1 MLKMKKACQ
10 VPLAEKLFEEYEVR
24 DNHIAANVG
33 VDKIEDVLKH
43 FIAMHDEPL
52 FFILEL
58 PTNYNDETVSESG
71 EVEVVEVYHKDVYYI
86 DGCSQ
91 KEALSILNRVGELL
105 YNDGLSAFGYGCHNS
120 GDEIMFGE
128 YNILTILS
136 SNINAYSNFFEEH
149 NISKTDSLITAWQTF
164 SAETPGMCG
173 SHSVNGETIY
183 DIPKIFENYGMYFAE
198 RREE

>member
-1 MLKMKKACQ
+1 
-10 VPLAEKLFEEYEVR
+10 
-24 DNHIAANVG
+24 
-33 VDKIEDVLKH
+33 
-43 FIAMHDEPL
+43 MHDEPL

-149 NISKTDSLITAWQTF
+149 NYR
-164 SAETPGMCG
+164 
-173 SHSVNGETIY
+173 IY
-183 DIPKIFENYGMYFAE
+183 QIKYLK
-198 RREE
+198 

>member
-1 MLKMKKACQ
+1 
-10 VPLAEKLFEEYEVR
+10 
-24 DNHIAANVG
+24 
-33 VDKIEDVLKH
+33 
-43 FIAMHDEPL
+43 MHDEPL

-71 EVEVVEVYHKDVYYI
+71 ETEVYHKDVYYI

-91 KEALSILNRVGELL
+91 REALIILNRVGELL
-105 YNDGLSAFGYGCHNS
+105 YNDGISAFGYGGHSS

-136 SNINAYSNFFEEH
+136 GNIKTYSNFFEEH
-149 NISKTDSLITAWQTF
+149 NISKTDSLVTAWQTF

-173 SHSVNGETIY
+173 SYSVNGETVY